1 MMRRLVLVGALMGGS
16 LLAPTASASESVPPS
31 AWPSNSSVQPR
42 LDTWPNVL
50 RIHGANRYQ
59 TALAATLVLRGEG
72 ADDSYPY
79 GDPDPATTNGWWGLD
94 TCPRSVIIVAGDN
107 PADALAANSLS
118 DPTGNSSEPYLQRS
132 AAADPVFYPPGGF
145 ARVDTDFAPI
155 LTTTS
160 ARQGATRL
168 DIATR
173 LAAQELSRGAC
184 TTARQAIV
192 VGGVRAVDSAID
204 AELLS
209 IGYDEVFRIAGS
221 SRYQTARLVAES
233 LGTDAVERS
242 TCIDASSRG
251 GAQMSFYANSVV
263 EYRESATD
271 CRLLQRTVVL
281 ADGITGIDALASGW
295 WTSFWQVPILLT
307 DDDETLPSQTR
318 EALQTLRIDNLVVLG
333 GTSRISEATVGDAV
347 DLSGATNVI
356 RISGSDRY
364 ATSLAMAQYFGGWWN
379 TGQAADA
386 EGSVMCVTASSGG
399 SRSVPGI
406 GWADALAA
414 GPWCARLG
422 VARAA
427 SGGPARALSP
437 VTGGSA
443 AVSSTAGTTRAL
455 SHRAVPMILV
465 PAGANSLTTSV
476 AASLSS
482 VFDPAGDWC
491 SGDDAPEGC
500 LAPGFVVAFGG
511 SSLVSDALVAQLDG
525 MVSGGT
531 SEIDDRHAEAPMPF
545 FTTLNMAPVF
555 DEPHSASD
563 NGDEPRICV
572 TRGSYQHARW
582 LVAKGATTTS
592 FDLVSEGAYGA
603 DADDEVRS
611 PGTGRPV
618 CWAVDPADTTRVWAV
633 SATGG
638 QPASGQVTTLN
649 LAENARFSLSAD
661 LPLGP
666 PTATS
671 GPDSDQDDSNGGTT
685 SWTFA
690 GAIAGVTGTTDGETA
705 AVNSADVE
713 ISIERGR
720 NSGSTTGPD
729 VFTAEFTITT
739 TEGTVRGDV
748 EGEAIL
754 VSGVWQLR
762 GVVTYKTG
770 SWSFD
775 RGRGGFTAAIDT
787 DATSASTNDM
797 IVWRVD
803 GVTPT

>member
-1 MMRRLVLVGALMGGS
+1 MMRRLVLVGALLGGVV
-16 LLAPTASASESVPPS
+16 LAPTVSASESVPPS
-31 AWPSNSSVQPR
+31 AWPSNSSVRPR
-42 LDTWPNVL
+42 LDTWPNAL
-50 RIHGANRYQ
+50 RIHGENRYQ
-59 TALAATLVLRGEG
+59 TALAATLVMRGDG

-173 LAAQELSRGAC
+173 LAAQDMSRGAC
-184 TTARQAIV
+184 TTARQAII
-192 VGGVRAVDSAID
+192 VGGVRAVDAAID
-204 AELLS
+204 TELLS
-209 IGYDEVFRIAGS
+209 IGFDEVFRIAGS

-233 LGTDAVERS
+233 LGTDTIDRT
-242 TCIDASSRG
+242 TCVDATSRD
-251 GAQMSFYANSVV
+251 GARVAFYANSVV
-263 EYRESATD
+263 EYRESSTQ

-295 WTSFWQVPILLT
+295 WTSLWQVPILLT

-318 EALQTLRIDNLVVLG
+318 EALQTLRIENLVVLG
-333 GTSRISEATVGDAV
+333 GTSRISEATVGDAL
-347 DLSGATNVI
+347 DLSGAANVI
-356 RISGSDRY
+356 RISGADRY
-364 ATSLAMAQYFGGWWN
+364 ATSLAMAQNFGGWWN

-386 EGSVMCVTASSGG
+386 EGSTLCVAASSGG
-399 SRSVPGI
+399 SRSVPGV

-422 VARAA
+422 VARAS

-437 VTGGSA
+437 ITGGST
-443 AVSSTAGTTRAL
+443 AVSATAGNSRAL

-465 PAGANSLTTSV
+465 PAGANSLPTSV

-482 VFDPAGDWC
+482 VFDPAGGWC
-491 SGDDAPEGC
+491 SGDDAPDGC
-500 LAPGFVVAFGG
+500 LTPGFAVVFGG
-511 SSLVSDALVAQLDG
+511 STLVSDALVAQLDG
-525 MVSGGT
+525 LVSGGT
-531 SEIDDRHAEAPMPF
+531 SEIVDRHAEAPMPF

-555 DEPHSASD
+555 DEPHPTSD
-563 NGDEPRICV
+563 HGDELRICV
-572 TRGSYQHARW
+572 ARGSYQHARW
-582 LVAKGATTTS
+582 LVAKGATTTT

-603 DADDEVRS
+603 DADSEVRS

-618 CWAVDPADTTRVWAV
+618 CWAVDPADTTRVWTV

-661 LPLGP
+661 LTLGP
-666 PTATS
+666 PTTAS
-671 GPDSDQDDSNGGTT
+671 GSESTQDDSNGGTT

-690 GAIAGVTGTTDGETA
+690 GAIAGVTGTTDGDTA
-705 AVNSADVE
+705 SVTASDIEV
-713 ISIERGR
+713 SIERGR

-729 VFTAEFTITT
+729 VFTAEFAITT

-762 GVVTYKTG
+762 GEVTYKTG

-775 RGRGGFTAAIDT
+775 RGRGGFTAEIDS
-787 DATSASTNDM
+787 DATSVSTDDT
-797 IVWRVD
+797 IAWRVD